1 MGGRRHLILLRHG
14 ESAWNAADRFAG
26 WVDVPLTDVGRA
38 EAHRSGELIRQAG
51 VLPHVVHTSLLR
63 RAVATADVALNAAE
77 RHWIPAHRSWRLNER
92 HYGDLQGRTRE
103 TVRAEVGEA
112 TFTLWRRSYH
122 IAPPAI
128 RADSVFSQAGD
139 PRYRELGIDVPSA
152 ESLQD
157 VQSRLLPYWASAI
170 VPDLVLG
177 RTALVV
183 SHGNALRALIMHL
196 DRLTADDIGAVN
208 IPTGIP
214 IRYDLD
220 DALRPIVPGGVV
232 LEPTCAYQARS
243 RASNRSSTT
252 ALGSVTIAL

>member
-1 MGGRRHLILLRHG
+1 MNSDSGKHSTMGGRRRLILLRHG

-38 EAHRSGELIRQAG
+38 EARRSGELIRRAG
-51 VLPHVVHTSLLR
+51 AFPDVVHSSLLR
-63 RAVATADVALNAAE
+63 RAVATADIALNAAE

-103 TVRAEVGEA
+103 AVRAQVGEA
-112 TFTLWRRSYH
+112 RFRLWRRSYH

-128 RADSVFSQAGD
+128 RADSPFSQAGD
-139 PRYRELGIDVPSA
+139 PRYRALGVDVPSA

-157 VQSRLLPYWASAI
+157 VQNRLLPYWATAI
-170 VPDLVLG
+170 APDLVRG

-196 DRLTADDIGAVN
+196 DCLTADDIGAVN
-208 IPTGIP
+208 IPTGTP

-220 DALRPIVPGGVV
+220 DALRPVVPGGVV
-232 LEPTCAYQARS
+232 LEPTRVC
-243 RASNRSSTT
+243 
-252 ALGSVTIAL
+252 